1 MIRTPQQ
8 ADPSAGA
15 VEPAGKRP
23 GHRGW
28 LGGAMKA
35 AVSIALLALLL
46 SRVDSA
52 RLWQTAREA
61 SLGWLA
67 VALLLYMA
75 MAALSAWRWGVL
87 LRAQQVHVPVGTLF
101 RSFVVAT
108 FFNNFLPSNIG
119 GDVVRVADTAGA
131 AGSKTLAATVILIDR
146 GLGLLALV
154 GIAAAAATWITLGN
168 ARLAGPLSAPLLWLA
183 FLGGTGAALLAILA
197 PAAFTALFSPLRR
210 LHADWVDQRLELVTA
225 ALHRFREDPAA
236 LVSGGLGAV
245 AVQLV
250 LVAFY
255 LAVARSLLV
264 PIGPGALAVIVPM
277 SFLVQMLPIS
287 MNGLGVREATFGYYF
302 TRLGLSLESAILVS
316 FLGAA
321 LIMLFS
327 LVGGVLYLFRHP
339 TAAHARA
346 RD

>member
-1 MIRTPQQ
+1 MISTPQQ
-8 ADPSAGA
+8 AEPSTDPVG
-15 VEPAGKRP
+15 PAEERP
-23 GHRGW
+23 GGRGW
-28 LGGAMKA
+28 LGGVVKA

-46 SRVDSA
+46 SRVDLA

-61 SLGWLA
+61 SFGWLG
-67 VALLLYMA
+67 VALLLYTA

-87 LRAQQVHVPVGTLF
+87 LRAQRVHVPAWTLF

-131 AGSKTLAATVILIDR
+131 AGSKTLATTVILIDR

-154 GIAAAAATWITLGN
+154 GIAAVAASWTALGN

-183 FLGGTGAALLAILA
+183 FLGGAGGALLAILA

-210 LHADWVDQRLELVTA
+210 LHADWVDHRLGLVTT

-236 LVSGGLGAV
+236 LASGALGAV

-264 PIGPGALAVIVPM
+264 PIGPGPLAVIVPM

-302 TRLGLSLESAILVS
+302 TRLGLTLESALLVS

-327 LVGGVLYLFRHP
+327 LVGGALYLFRRP
-339 TAAHARA
+339 VAANAGARE
-346 RD
+346 